1 MTWIGGYALDEYGS
15 EGYVVDGGT
24 GGCGCVCRGIVDGCE
39 GERICPAAIEDE
51 VEVLETADGGVREE

>member
-1 MTWIGGYALDEYGS
+1 M
-15 EGYVVDGGT
+15 DGGT